1 MPVLERA
8 LFAVGGILIF
18 GGLIAVYAH
27 ERSLAMAAH
36 ERAATATL
44 MKLIV
49 TRPTDAA
56 AAPDECV
63 RSTSG
68 TWLSPVPVL
77 RWTAAGESGS
87 CARMARN

>member
-27 ERSLAMAAH
+27 ERSLIMAAQ

-49 TRPTDAA
+49 TRPTDTA
-56 AAPDECV
+56 AAPDEC
-63 RSTSG
+63 SQAPSG

-77 RWTAAGESGS
+77 RWPVAGDL
-87 CARMARN
+87 CAKVARN

>member
-36 ERAATATL
+36 ERATTATL

-56 AAPDECV
+56 AAPDECSSV
-63 RSTSG
+63 GSG

-77 RWTAAGESGS
+77 RWPVTGESSS
-87 CARMARN
+87 CARMAGN

>member
-27 ERSLAMAAH
+27 ERSVAMAAH
-36 ERAATATL
+36 ERSSTMML
-44 MKLIV
+44 MKLIEA
-49 TRPTDAA
+49 RPAEA
-56 AAPDECV
+56 AAPDECF
-63 RSTSG
+63 RTTSG
-68 TWLSPVPVL
+68 SLFSPVPVL
-77 RWTAAGESGS
+77 RWPTAGETG